1 MYSKMEHEKNNFAEV
16 FKNLTKSENNLIGPS
31 K

>member
-1 MYSKMEHEKNNFAEV
+1 MLLYRKNNFAEV
-16 FKNLTKSENNLIGPS
+16 SKNLIRYKSENNLDEPL